1 MAKITL
7 KTIADKMN
15 VSTVAVFKAL
25 NNQTGVSDPLRRKI
39 KAYAKSVGYVGKSS
53 HQSINKKRFLFFINQ
68 DFFLTPSEQYYST
81 IFYYLTSELSKVNS
95 MLQIS
100 FFEPDQPVEKIK
112 TTIASFNPDGV
123 FFACEVSPKILQ
135 FMEKHPVPSVFIDI
149 YSPLYSCNFLYVDNY
164 QVSYMLAHYLIDKGH
179 AKIGFIGNI
188 NKTTSIS
195 DRYMGYVKAM
205 NEKGLR
211 IDPSWHINEN
221 IERQMS
227 LFDLP
232 LNDLPTAFIC
242 HCDSAAQKLYSL
254 LSVNGLKVPDDVSV
268 ISFDNTML
276 CENLLPK
283 LTSVGPNKDSIARKA
298 FGAMVEAIK
307 GKHTLVQLRSHLV
320 ERDSVKN
327 LNPVSEALD

>member
-25 NNQTGVSDPLRRKI
+25 NNQQGVSDPLRRKI

-81 IFYYLTSELSKVNS
+81 IFYYLTSELAKVNS

-100 FFEPDQPVEKIK
+100 FIEPEQPIEKIK
-112 TTIASFNPDGV
+112 ATIANFNPDGV
-123 FFACEVSPKILQ
+123 FFACEVSQKILQ

-164 QVSYMLAHYLIDKGH
+164 QVSYMLAHYLIEKGH
-179 AKIGFIGNI
+179 TKIGFIGNI
-188 NKTTSIS
+188 TKTTSIS

-205 NEKGLR
+205 NEKGL
-211 IDPSWHINEN
+211 PLNQAWHINEN

-227 LFDLP
+227 IFDLP
-232 LNDLPTAFIC
+232 LDNMPTSFIC
-242 HCDSAAQKLYSL
+242 HCDSAAQKLYSV
-254 LSVNGLKVPDDVSV
+254 LSLNGLQVPDDVSV

-276 CENLLPK
+276 CENLMPK
-283 LTSVGPNKDSIARKA
+283 LTSVGPNKDSVARKA
-298 FGAMVEAIK
+298 FGAMVDAIK
-307 GKHTLVQLRSHLV
+307 GKHALIQLRSHLV
-320 ERDSVKN
+320 ERESVKD
-327 LNPVSEALD
+327 LNIATESID